1 MVLICNASNLPIAV
15 GASSWQSAL
24 AHSRVPWPTAECPG
38 PQQSA
43 RAHSSPR
50 GHPLAQ
56 GHTPLARQSTSAAP
70 WLALRCQGRQ
80 PTAAGESPA

>member
-43 RAHSSPR
+43 LAHSRVP
-50 GHPLAQ
+50 G
-56 GHTPLARQSTSAAP
+56 
-70 WLALRCQGRQ
+70 
-80 PTAAGESPA
+80 PTAAHAATR